1 MLLDHPEA
9 AIVVLGE
16 AMLDIFVTGE
26 VERISPEAPVP
37 VVRHRRDK
45 LTPGGAG
52 NVACNIA
59 GLGGAPTLITLLGDD
74 AEGRS
79 LIALLRTAGVK
90 VEPIVT
96 SARMTI
102 SKTRVMGGSH
112 HLLRIDRED
121 SGPIPAAVEDAVL
134 AKLEEV
140 LPKARA
146 LAISDYAKGM
156 LTDRVLACAIAM
168 ARAAGIPVIVDPKRR
183 DFSLYAGAHILK
195 PNRAEL
201 AAASGVPCH
210 SDEDVASAAEVVIRQ
225 TGAALLVTRSEKGM
239 SYFADGEQ
247 PIHMP
252 THAKLVFDVSGAG
265 DAVLATLAYG
275 LVGALPIEQT
285 MRLANI
291 AAGIVVSKP
300 GTATVTLDELRAE
313 AALHETS
320 DAFRKGGLATV
331 EEARAIREHWRR
343 QGLSVGFTN
352 GCFDLL
358 HPGHVAILRGAA
370 RLCDRLIVGLNADD
384 SVARL
389 KGPTRPVQ
397 GAAAR
402 AAVLGAIA
410 CVDLVVLFDDDTPYD
425 LIGALMPDVL
435 IKGADYAEDQI
446 VGADVVR
453 AAGGRVERIGLID
466 GQSTSELIRRA
477 KSPRGGLTVLAG

>member
-52 NVACNIA
+52 NVACDIA

-397 GAAAR
+397 GAIAR

-410 CVDLVVLFDDDTPYD
+410 CVDLVVLFEDDTPYD